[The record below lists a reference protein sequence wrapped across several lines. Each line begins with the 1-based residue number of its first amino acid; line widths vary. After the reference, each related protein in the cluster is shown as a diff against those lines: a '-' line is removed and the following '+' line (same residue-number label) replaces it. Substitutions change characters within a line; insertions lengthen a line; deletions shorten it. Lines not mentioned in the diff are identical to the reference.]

1 MSVTENTTERM
12 VRYRLIAF
20 CHAVCCRRESL
31 RPGTFL
37 SQSSGSPSST
47 AGPGRWSCRLASG
60 YGPPPSPPRR
70 LGLGIRRGSWAGCQ
84 DGVAVGAFLLDKRQ
98 LHRRQPVQEE
108 PGPAPGCAPHGGRRQ
123 RVVLQRHRRD
133 GGRPGVRPHHVLR
146 RPQRDAVPG
155 VPRCARAAGT

>member
-1 MSVTENTTERM
+1 MSVTENATERM

-37 SQSSGSPSST
+37 SQSSGSSSST
-47 AGPGRWSCRLASG
+47 AGPGRWSCRPASG

-70 LGLGIRRGSWAGCQ
+70 LGLGIRRGSWAGRQ
-84 DGVAVGAFLLDKRQ
+84 DGAAVGAFLLDKRQ

-108 PGPAPGCAPHGGRRQ
+108 PH
-123 RVVLQRHRRD
+123 
-133 GGRPGVRPHHVLR
+133 
-146 RPQRDAVPG
+146 PQNINRLCSIVHPETTLHKLPPTTRTTTTATTTTSIST
-155 VPRCARAAGT
+155 ATTT